1 MAGTTEDYDFFV
13 EDFTDNFKWSEY
25 IVFALVLVA
34 SLGNVKDILM
44 IKDVYVFY
52 A

>member
-1 MAGTTEDYDFFV
+1 MAETTTENFVV

-34 SLGNVKDILM
+34 SLGNVKDILN
-44 IKDVYVFY
+44 
-52 A
+52 